1 MAEIKTKQTK
11 QSVEKFLNAIDDE
24 SRRKDCFKVLDMMK
38 KITKEKP
45 VIWGNGVIG
54 FGTYHYK
61 SKSGQEGDWFMTG
74 FSPRKQNLTIYII
87 AGFKQYPDLLKKLGK
102 YKISGGSC
110 LYLNKLSDID
120 LSVLNK
126 LVTESVKYM
135 KKTYSK
141 SK

>member
-11 QSVEKFLNAIDDE
+11 QNVEKFLNLVEDE
-24 SRRKDCFKVLDMMK
+24 LKRKDCFTILDMMK

-61 SKSGQEGDWFMTG
+61 SQSGQEGDWFLTG
-74 FSPRKQNLTIYII
+74 FSARKQNLTIYII
-87 AGFKQYPDLLKKLGK
+87 SGFKRYPDLLKKLGK

-110 LYLNKLSDID
+110 LYLNKLGDVD
-120 LSVLNK
+120 LSVLKK
-126 LVTESVKYM
+126 LVTESVKDM
-135 KKTYSK
+135 KKTYQSK
-141 SK
+141 